1 MWSRGLL
8 ILSLALGFGCRPP
21 EHPDQELVLRTGTFS
36 FPSLASVMISIVR
49 EKQFDKANGFHLAV
63 HEYGNVAAY
72 YAGLVTGEVDTIAG
86 GIHVSWQMR
95 QQGVPIEATNTFATL
110 ASLVVIT
117 SDPTVSSLSDLR
129 GKSLAA
135 DLSSSEFHILRLV
148 AGAQGLNLDEEVSV
162 IQGSPTVARAH
173 LKSGEVSAI
182 LIFEP
187 LASLTLAQNPSYRP
201 IFTAAESWEE
211 IAEGTGWLLMSL
223 VREDW
228 LKKNPGGANQWITS
242 LRDASAF
249 LREQPAASDIIV
261 SKALN
266 IPQGVLLK
274 ALQEGR
280 IEFQIQPAS
289 QQRESV
295 LEMLRMT
302 ADQSK
307 TELSDSGLIPI
318 E

>member
-1 MWSRGLL
+1 
-8 ILSLALGFGCRPP
+8 
-21 EHPDQELVLRTGTFS
+21 
-36 FPSLASVMISIVR
+36 
-49 EKQFDKANGFHLAV
+49 
-63 HEYGNVAAY
+63 
-72 YAGLVTGEVDTIAG
+72 
-86 GIHVSWQMR
+86 
-95 QQGVPIEATNTFATL
+95 
-110 ASLVVIT
+110 
-117 SDPTVSSLSDLR
+117 
-129 GKSLAA
+129 
-135 DLSSSEFHILRLV
+135 
-148 AGAQGLNLDEEVSV
+148 
-162 IQGSPTVARAH
+162 
-173 LKSGEVSAI
+173 
-182 LIFEP
+182 
-187 LASLTLAQNPSYRP
+187 
-201 IFTAAESWEE
+201 
-211 IAEGTGWLLMSL
+211 MSL

-228 LKKNPGGANQWITS
+228 LKKNPGGANQWIIS
-242 LRDASAF
+242 LREAAAF

-289 QQRESV
+289 QQRESL

>member
-1 MWSRGLL
+1 MLLGLV
-8 ILSLALGFGCRPP
+8 LGFGCHL
-21 EHPDQELVLRTGTFS
+21 EDHPDQELVLRTGTFS
-36 FPSLASVMISIVR
+36 FPSLASVMVSIVQ
-49 EKQFDKANGFHLAV
+49 EQQFDKANGFRLAV
-63 HEYGNVAAY
+63 HEYGSVAAY

-86 GIHVSWQMR
+86 GPHVSWRMR
-95 QQGVPIEATNTFATL
+95 QQGVPIKATNTFSTL

-117 SDPTVSSLSDLR
+117 SDSTVSSLSDLR

-148 AGAQGLNLDEEVSV
+148 AGAQGLNLDEEIRV
-162 IQGSPTVARAH
+162 IQASPTVARAH
-173 LKSGEVSAI
+173 LQSGEVSAI

-201 IFTAAESWEE
+201 IFTPAESWGE
-211 IAEGTGWLLMSL
+211 IAKGTGWLLISL
-223 VREDW
+223 IREDW
-228 LKKNPGGANQWITS
+228 LKQHPGGANRWITA

-249 LREQPAASDIIV
+249 LREQPAASDVIV
-261 SKALN
+261 SNALK

-274 ALQEGR
+274 ALREGR
-280 IEFQIQPAS
+280 IGFQIQPAN
-289 QQRESV
+289 QQRDSL

-302 ADQSK
+302 ESQSEP
-307 TELSDSGLIPI
+307 ELSDSGLIAI